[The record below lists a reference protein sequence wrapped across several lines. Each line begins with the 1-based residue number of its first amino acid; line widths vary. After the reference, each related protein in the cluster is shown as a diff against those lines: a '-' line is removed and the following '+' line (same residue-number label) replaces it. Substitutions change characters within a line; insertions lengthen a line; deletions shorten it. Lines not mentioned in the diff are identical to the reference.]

1 MLYQLAVECGI
12 RLQIDATD
20 LGRWRASVVRPFPSV
35 LFFFT
40 SSSSLSF
47 FLCQFMCRRII
58 EREGMLLNIVTSY
71 TRTPDVTSWA
81 SSVPPPPPVPEYIKS
96 IINHHPPHPLSL
108 LTAQCSFTLES
119 ISQAIDYGLMY
130 RKLRIAQLMSSLFH
144 PLFFPLKINNKR
156 ICAFFFLKYEL
167 NK

>member
-12 RLQIDATD
+12 RLQIDASD
-20 LGRWRASVVRPFPSV
+20 LGRWRANVVRSFPSV
-35 LFFFT
+35 LFFFYFFFF
-40 SSSSLSF
+40 F

-81 SSVPPPPPVPEYIKS
+81 SSVPPPPPPPPVPEYIKS

-108 LTAQCSFTLES
+108 LNAQCSFTLES

-156 ICAFFFLKYEL
+156 ICAFFFKIRVD
-167 NK
+167 